1 MEACSHLDCKN
12 KATIRITTESGVCV
26 IQCYMHFTWSY
37 LENPA
42 HTSFKVEKLDW
53 QASARTEWFYP
64 AVSSQKSNPT
74 SRVKSMR
81 EQFMPFRELIFG
93 NRFRLKVDGPE
104 GETIYIKLGKNAF
117 AVEQLAGVEMTM
129 QPMKCIN
136 ELVVY
141 LP

>member
-1 MEACSHLDCKN
+1 
-12 KATIRITTESGVCV
+12 
-26 IQCYMHFTWSY
+26 
-37 LENPA
+37 
-42 HTSFKVEKLDW
+42 
-53 QASARTEWFYP
+53 
-64 AVSSQKSNPT
+64 
-74 SRVKSMR
+74 MR